1 MAGSASSR
9 PRDIPN
15 TMQLECVSCNEH
27 FTVPLMAPEPTRRA
41 TSMAPGPALICPRCG
56 TNNHNWFNI
65 KYVHLLPRTEEQQ
78 NFLRSQVEQW
88 THWLERFPLAGL
100 ALLITILLLVWA
112 TYEAFLSQ
120 DFVQNT
126 TNTIFLVLFTFLGGA
141 IPIFSITSQWKQ
153 VREQLLLRTIRQT
166 HPVSTVIP
174 VHWRNAFIQ
183 VLAFAVFLPVLFYLI
198 FPKIDQVVTSLE
210 NVVSPEPSLATQ
222 SQQLAENVRV
232 LANKIPFEELSPSP
246 QVETLRVQT
255 QTIITATQKLQM
267 AAAAIPELNRDTG
280 EPPAPPAS
288 TNMPFVRIWFKV
300 VGGSSLAA
308 ALLSILAV
316 HMYIQR
322 INPLLPPPIFVN
334 VTKMTSLA
342 LHEIRNTLQIPAEEL
357 DRIEWLDTKRNDDGG
372 ILLHGIREILPD
384 TFGRP
389 KRVRT
394 YLIKTDPWVRIQDIQ
409 TKNGH

>member
-1 MAGSASSR
+1 MAGIAVSR

-27 FTVPLMAPEPTRRA
+27 FTVPLIAPEPTRRA

-65 KYVHLLPRTEEQQ
+65 KYTHLLDQSEEQQ
-78 NFLRSQVEQW
+78 NFLRFYVEQG
-88 THWLERFPLAGL
+88 THWLERFPLAAL
-100 ALLITILLLVWA
+100 ALFITFLWVVWA
-112 TYEAFLSQ
+112 IYEMASSR
-120 DFVQNT
+120 DFAQNT
-126 TNTIFLVLFTFLGGA
+126 TNMIFLILFTTLGGI
-141 IPIFSITSQWKQ
+141 IPVSTITSQWKQ
-153 VREQLLLRTIRQT
+153 IREQLLLHTIEQKPT
-166 HPVSTVIP
+166 FSAVIP
-174 VHWRNAFIQ
+174 AHWRGALIQ
-183 VLAFAVFLPVLFYLI
+183 VMVFAIFFPLLFYLLI
-198 FPKIDQVVTSLE
+198 PKVDQVMTNLE

-222 SQQLAENVRV
+222 SQQLAANVKV
-232 LANKIPFEELSPSP
+232 LADKFPFEELPPSP
-246 QVETLRVQT
+246 QVETLRAQT

-267 AAAAIPELNRDTG
+267 AAAAIPELTRDTG

-288 TNMPFVRIWFKV
+288 TNMPFVRTWFKV

-308 ALLSILAV
+308 ALLSIVAV

-322 INPLLPPPIFVN
+322 INPLLPPPIFIN

-342 LHEIRNTLQIPAEEL
+342 LHEIRNTLQIPTEEL
-357 DRIEWLDTKRNDDGG
+357 DQIEWLDTKRNDDGG
-372 ILLHGIREILPD
+372 ILLHGVREIPSD